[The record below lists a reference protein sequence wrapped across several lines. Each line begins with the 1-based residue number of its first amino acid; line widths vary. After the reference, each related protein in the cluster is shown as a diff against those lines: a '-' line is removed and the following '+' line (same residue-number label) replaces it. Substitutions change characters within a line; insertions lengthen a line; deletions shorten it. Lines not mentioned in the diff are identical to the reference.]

1 MSDWITIPLAE
12 KTIRDQMRD
21 SLKVS
26 LAEGTIRSRKV
37 YEDGEVID
45 FDPIYWID
53 EGKIGDSS
61 QAKCAGYSITIE
73 VHRSDLLRWLSQFL
87 GLPP

>member
-21 SLKVS
+21 SLKAA

-37 YEDGEVID
+37 YEDGDVID

-61 QAKCAGYSITIE
+61 QGNYNITIE
-73 VHRSDLLRWLSQFL
+73 VHRGDLLRWLSQFL